1 MLDLN
6 WYKNMRPGTR
16 NSGEFKVTV
25 LERSLGKVL
34 KSGQYIKIC
43 NVIRRPETGKI
54 KIKG

>member
-1 MLDLN
+1 
-6 WYKNMRPGTR
+6 MRPGTR

-25 LERSLGKVL
+25 LERSLGKVI